1 VLTGVHKKLSV
12 LFVTSEAAPLV
23 KTGGLADVS
32 GSLPIAL
39 MHLGVDVRVL
49 LPGYPAV
56 LEGVKSKSR
65 LAGLP
70 ALGGLPACQVL
81 AGKLPGGVP
90 LLIAD
95 CAQLFQ
101 RSGGPYQDS
110 FGKDWPDNDVRF
122 GLLSYVAALLAG
134 SASPLS
140 WRPQVLHC
148 NDWQSGLAP
157 AYLRFMGGERAR
169 SVITIHNLAY
179 QGIFPPTAVSHL
191 GLPAHAFRP
200 EGVEYYGNLSF
211 LKGGIHYADHITT
224 VSPNYAREIQSE
236 PLGMGMQGLL
246 AHRASVLTGILNGI
260 DTDSWDPESDPYIA
274 KYYNSSRLPVKIEN
288 KRALQQRMGLEVND
302 EIPLLGSI
310 GRMTYQKGLDLV
322 LEAAEE
328 LTSHPAQLAVLGSGE
343 QWQQEAFQQ
352 LARSNP
358 GRIAVQIGYDEG
370 LAHQI
375 EAGAD
380 IFLMPSRFEPCGLNQ
395 MYSQRYGTPVVAH
408 ATGGL
413 VDSVIDYDP
422 HVSGSSK
429 TATGFL
435 FSPMTREKLA
445 EAVARAVAAYR
456 DKKHWRLLQKNGMAR
471 DFSWDA
477 SAARYV
483 ELYQQL
489 CGVGAVAAAAHG

>member
-1 VLTGVHKKLSV
+1 MTSAHKKLSV
-12 LFVTSEAAPLV
+12 LFVTSEALPLV

-32 GSLPIAL
+32 SSLPLAL
-39 MHLGVDVRVL
+39 MHQGVDVRVL
-49 LPGYPAV
+49 MPGYPAV

-65 LAGLP
+65 LAALP
-70 ALGGLPACQVL
+70 ALGELPACQVL

-95 CAQLFQ
+95 CAELFQ
-101 RSGGPYQDS
+101 RPGGPYHDT
-110 FGKDWPDNDVRF
+110 FGKDWPDNDIRF
-122 GLLSYVAALLAG
+122 GLLSYVGALLSSG
-134 SASPLS
+134 ASPLS
-140 WRPQVLHC
+140 WRPHILHC

-157 AYLRFMGGERAR
+157 AYLRFMPGHRAR

-179 QGIFPPTAVSHL
+179 QGIFPPTTVSRL
-191 GLPAHAFRP
+191 GLPRSAFSP
-200 EGVEYYGNLSF
+200 EGLEYYGNLSF
-211 LKGGIHYADHITT
+211 LKGGIFYADHVTT

-246 AHRASVLTGILNGI
+246 SHRASVLTGILNGI

-274 KYYNSSRLPVKIEN
+274 KYYNASRLPVKIEN
-288 KRALQQRMGLEVND
+288 KRALQQRMGLEAND
-302 EIPLLGSI
+302 EIPVLGTI

-322 LEAAEE
+322 LETAAE
-328 LTSHPAQLAVLGSGE
+328 LISHPAQLAVLGSGE

-352 LARSNP
+352 LAKANP

-413 VDSVIDYDP
+413 ADSVIDYNP

-435 FSPMTREKLA
+435 FSPMTREKLT

-477 SAARYV
+477 SALRYID
-483 ELYQQL
+483 LYHRL
-489 CGVGAVAAAAHG
+489 VGVSVVPIPVSE

>member
-1 VLTGVHKKLSV
+1 
-12 LFVTSEAAPLV
+12 
-23 KTGGLADVS
+23 
-32 GSLPIAL
+32 
-39 MHLGVDVRVL
+39 
-49 LPGYPAV
+49 
-56 LEGVKSKSR
+56 
-65 LAGLP
+65 
-70 ALGGLPACQVL
+70 
-81 AGKLPGGVP
+81 
-90 LLIAD
+90 
-95 CAQLFQ
+95 
-101 RSGGPYQDS
+101 
-110 FGKDWPDNDVRF
+110 
-122 GLLSYVAALLAG
+122 
-134 SASPLS
+134 
-140 WRPQVLHC
+140 
-148 NDWQSGLAP
+148 
-157 AYLRFMGGERAR
+157 
-169 SVITIHNLAY
+169 
-179 QGIFPPTAVSHL
+179 
-191 GLPAHAFRP
+191 
-200 EGVEYYGNLSF
+200 
-211 LKGGIHYADHITT
+211 
-224 VSPNYAREIQSE
+224 
-236 PLGMGMQGLL
+236 
-246 AHRASVLTGILNGI
+246 
-260 DTDSWDPESDPYIA
+260 
-274 KYYNSSRLPVKIEN
+274 
-288 KRALQQRMGLEVND
+288 
-302 EIPLLGSI
+302 
-310 GRMTYQKGLDLV
+310 

>member
-1 VLTGVHKKLSV
+1 VLTSVHKKLSV

-39 MHLGVDVRVL
+39 THQAVEVRVL
-49 LPGYPAV
+49 MPGYPAV

-65 LAGLP
+65 LAALP
-70 ALGGLPACQVL
+70 ALGELPACQVL

-110 FGKDWPDNDVRF
+110 FGKDWPDNDIRF
-122 GLLSYVAALLAG
+122 GLLSYVAALLSS

-157 AYLRFMGGERAR
+157 AYLRFMPGERAR
-169 SVITIHNLAY
+169 SLITIHNLAY
-179 QGIFPPTAVSHL
+179 QGVFPPAAVSRL
-191 GLPAHAFRP
+191 GLPASSFSP

-224 VSPNYAREIQSE
+224 VSPNYALEIQSE

-274 KYYNSSRLPVKIEN
+274 KYYNASRLPVKIEN

-322 LEAAEE
+322 LESADQ
-328 LTSHPAQLAVLGSGE
+328 LTSHPAQLVVLGSGE

-352 LARSNP
+352 LARANP

-413 VDSVIDYDP
+413 VDSVIDYNP
-422 HVSGSSK
+422 QLSGSSK

-435 FSPMTREKLA
+435 FSPMTQEKLT
-445 EAVARAVAAYR
+445 EAVGRAVAAYR

-477 SAARYV
+477 SAGRYV

-489 CGVGAVAAAAHG
+489 VGVRAAAAAEG